1 MSRKTKIPVEI
12 TTDYG
17 FQIIYMTVKR
27 YIKHLQEEQ
36 LKKQEE
42 GKINKEKGS

>member
-12 TTDYG
+12 STDYG
-17 FQIIYMTVKR
+17 FQIIYMSIKR
-27 YIKHLQEEQ
+27 YIKHLLEEQ

-42 GKINKEKGS
+42 GKIKKEKAV